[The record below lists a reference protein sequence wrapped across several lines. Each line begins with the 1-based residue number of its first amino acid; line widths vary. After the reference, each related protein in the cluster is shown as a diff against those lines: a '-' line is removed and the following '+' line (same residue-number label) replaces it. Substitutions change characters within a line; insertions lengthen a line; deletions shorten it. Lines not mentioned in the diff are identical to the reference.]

1 MSILIDPEYVFTEL
15 DAETRQDVFEELGGA
30 LLADGRVKDD
40 YIAALAERE
49 EGCPTGLP
57 VPGGVAIPH
66 TDASHVNQDTI
77 VIATLAKP
85 VAFREMGGD
94 ADDRVEVSTVFM
106 RALASAGEHLEVLQ
120 KIVKSIQRPEFL
132 ETIRSTTDPQVI
144 ADTASEAFGLD
155 A

>member
-1 MSILIDPEYVFTEL
+1 MSILIDPKYVFIGLE
-15 DAETRQDVFEELGGA
+15 AETRQDVFDRLGGV

-40 YIAALAERE
+40 YITALAERE
-49 EGCPTGLP
+49 AGYPTGLP

-66 TDASHVNQDTI
+66 TDASHVNRDTI
-77 VIATLAKP
+77 VIATLARP
-85 VAFREMGGD
+85 VTFGEMGGD
-94 ADDRVEVSTVFM
+94 ADDKVDVSTVFM
-106 RALASAGEHLEVLQ
+106 LALASAGEHLKVLQ

-132 ETIRSTTDPQVI
+132 ETIRSAADPQVI